1 MPQIDLSSSLYE
13 ITEAHK
19 DLIPVLAELGFAGV
33 TNEAMRTTHA
43 KVMTLLTG
51 SQHIGISLD
60 TIKAAL
66 KAAGYTVKG

>member
-1 MPQIDLSSSLYE
+1 MSEIDLNSTLYE

-43 KVMTLLTG
+43 KEMTLNTG
-51 SQHIGISLD
+51 SEQLGID
-60 TIKAAL
+60 PAKIRAAL
-66 KAAGYTVKG
+66 EAAGYTVKD